1 MLVSFFWGCQVCVN
15 VAHVTTSGT
24 IASWWFGRRSTGPA
38 TGAGSGM
45 PGHKVSPAPLAK
57 STIAL
62 TGGEVA
68 VDMDASGDNE
78 VGGFV
83 PPNPILS
90 AADGDKISSPQDIEG
105 GGVMA
110 SAWASTSTGPQ
121 YAPLEGLQSGTGGRT
136 GYYAKARG
144 RRITV
149 KASLRQALT
158 TSFGSICIGSF
169 VGALLQTLR
178 AVINGIRER
187 LRHNHYDNDGY
198 GSSATAAALVAGGP
212 VVGSVRS
219 HGQYHPHVETFVRGV
234 LCFAD
239 WAVLR
244 LERIMEYFNKVSTV
258 VGAPV
263 NIFCIILSTSH
274 IKLSM
279 GQWAFVYVAVYG
291 HDFKSSGIRAYRLFR
306 DRGWT
311 TIVNDDL
318 IGNALSLGGVV
329 TGGLVG
335 LIGWSYGSGAGLS
348 SNASGALGLFG
359 ILSG

>member
-169 VGALLQTLR
+169 VVALLQTLR